1 MGIYGQQ
8 LLNAWTSYIL
18 HCVVMVQ
25 LISDTTVTVSP
36 SLLCTGV
43 WGVSHTRVPTE
54 SRPGH
59 VAIIAG
65 LYEDVSAVTRGWQEN
80 PVEFD
85 SVFNQSRHTW
95 SWGSPDIL
103 PMFAKG
109 AAQGRVQTYMY
120 ESEAEDFA
128 DNDASRLDSWVF
140 TQVEHFFQNASR
152 EDSALGEALQEDGN
166 IFFLHLLGI
175 DTNGH
180 AHKPASDEYQENIQL
195 VDQGISRIE
204 QLFEDY
210 FNDSQTAYVFTA
222 DHGMTDWGSHGA
234 GLPEETMTPLLAW
247 GAGLR
252 WPQQVAPGEVGGAG
266 VDSWSEKW
274 GLSHLRR
281 CDVNQAD
288 IAPLMSVL
296 IGRPIPLNNEGV
308 LPICCL
314 HDDLKLHAH
323 GLFANAMQLCEQVMV
338 KHEHISETSF
348 HMFLRP
354 YPSLDTKRITEWRT
368 DMTQAL
374 NEGHYAAAL
383 QDLHHLVHHT
393 QEAIT
398 YYNKYHRT
406 YLFVVLSVAFVGWM
420 ASIGA
425 IICEEFASPLQVV
438 SSKEMRKPQPMT
450 VVFAVFLVA
459 AVAISLLL
467 FLQSSPILHY
477 AYTLMALFVWW
488 KVVCGGGKAILS
500 YVHNVLQ
507 SQDSRINFCL
517 NTAVFCIFVEGIV
530 VSFFHRCSLSILL
543 LLVAVWPFLTSLR
556 TTQRSLCFS
565 WAASCCFVAV
575 FPLLPTVGRTP
586 SYLFV
591 HLAVMAALSGAWVLG
606 RGSDVFDD
614 RTSVVKCL
622 LTVQRVQVV
631 IATVIV
637 EITRHFIAWK
647 LAIPFPVHL
656 TSWFLL
662 MQSPFISFFS
672 SKAVPQKLLSLFFAL
687 FTPYVLLSNS
697 YEALFV
703 VGLASLL
710 YQWVVI
716 EHHLDSLNWRQPVS
730 PSLNEILLATHHQ
743 KLTSY
748 NLKSDDV
755 RRVIFALLLGMLSFF
770 GTGNIASINTFDP
783 SYVYCFKTVF
793 SPFIMGGLLILKIVI
808 PFFLVAF
815 AFNIVL
821 LRVGQPL
828 RLGVLLTLAISDVL
842 GLHFFFLVRDEGSW
856 LDIGISIGHYVII
869 MCVAGGVVLVMGVAQ
884 LLTGTAL
891 AIRKAQSHKV

>member
-1 MGIYGQQ
+1 M
-8 LLNAWTSYIL
+8 
-18 HCVVMVQ
+18 
-25 LISDTTVTVSP
+25 
-36 SLLCTGV
+36 
-43 WGVSHTRVPTE
+43 
-54 SRPGH
+54 
-59 VAIIAG
+59 
-65 LYEDVSAVTRGWQEN
+65 
-80 PVEFD
+80 EFD
-85 SVFNQSRHTW
+85 SVFNRSRHTW

-109 AAQGRVQTYMY
+109 AAKGRVHTYMY

-128 DNDASRLDSWVF
+128 DDDASRLDSWVF
-140 TQVEHFFQNASR
+140 SQVEHFFHNTSR
-152 EDSALGEALQEDGN
+152 EDVALAKALQEDGN

-180 AHKPASDEYQENIQL
+180 AHKPASDEYQENIKL
-195 VDQGISRIE
+195 VDEGIERME

-210 FNDSQTAYVFTA
+210 FHDGQTAYIFTA

-252 WPQQVAPGEVGGAG
+252 GAQQVAPGDEVGAG
-266 VDSWSEKW
+266 EDGWSEKW

-314 HDDLKLHAH
+314 HDDPKLHAH
-323 GLFANAMQLCEQVMV
+323 GLFTNAMQLCEQVMV
-338 KHEHISETSF
+338 KHKHISETSF
-348 HMFLRP
+348 HIFLRP
-354 YPSLDTKRITEWRT
+354 YASLDTERIREWRT
-368 DMTQAL
+368 DLTQAL
-374 NEGHYAAAL
+374 NAGHYAAAL
-383 QDLHHLVHHT
+383 QDLHQLVHLA

-420 ASIGA
+420 ISIAA
-425 IICEEFASPLQVV
+425 IICEEFASSTFQVA
-438 SSKEMRKPQPMT
+438 SAKEMTETRPT
-450 VVFAVFLVA
+450 RVIFAVFLVA
-459 AVAISLLL
+459 AIATSLLL

-477 AYTLMALFVWW
+477 AYTMMALFVWW
-488 KVVCGGGKAILS
+488 KLACGGGKAILS
-500 YVHNVLQ
+500 CVYSVL
-507 SQDSRINFCL
+507 SQDSRIHSFL
-517 NTAVFCIFVEGIV
+517 NAAVFCIFVEGIV
-530 VSFFHRCSLSILL
+530 VSFFHRWSLSILL
-543 LLVAVWPFLTSLR
+543 LLVAVWPFLTPLR
-556 TTQRSLCFS
+556 TTQQSLCCS
-565 WAASCCFVAV
+565 WAANCCFVAA

-591 HLAVMAALSGAWVLG
+591 HLAVVAALYSAWVLS
-606 RGSDVFDD
+606 RDREVFEDGAGVT
-614 RTSVVKCL
+614 RYL
-622 LTVQRVQVV
+622 LTVQCGQVV
-631 IATVIV
+631 LAAVIV
-637 EITRHFIAWK
+637 EITRHVIAWK
-647 LAIPFPVHL
+647 LSVPFLVHL

-662 MQSPFISFFS
+662 VQSPFISFFS
-672 SKAVPQKLLSLFFAL
+672 SKAVPQKLLSLFLAL
-687 FTPYVLLSNS
+687 FTPYILLSNS

-703 VGLASLL
+703 VGLGSLL
-710 YQWVVI
+710 YQWVVV
-716 EHHLDSLNWRQPVS
+716 EHHLDSLHQHIPVS
-730 PSLNEILLATHHQ
+730 SSLNDILLASHHQ
-743 KLTSY
+743 WVTSY
-748 NLKSDDV
+748 SFKSDDI

-808 PFFLVAF
+808 PFLMVAV

-821 LRVGQPL
+821 LRVKQPL

-869 MCVAGGVVLVMGVAQ
+869 MCVAGGVVVAMGVAQ

-891 AIRKAQSHKV
+891 GVKKAQSHKV

>member
-1 MGIYGQQ
+1 M
-8 LLNAWTSYIL
+8 
-18 HCVVMVQ
+18 
-25 LISDTTVTVSP
+25 
-36 SLLCTGV
+36 
-43 WGVSHTRVPTE
+43 SHTRVPTE

-120 ESEAEDFA
+120 EPELEDFA
-128 DNDASRLDSWVF
+128 DDDASRLDSWVF
-140 TQVEHFFQNASR
+140 AQVEHFFQNASK
-152 EDSALGEALQEDGN
+152 EDSVLAEALQEDGN

-180 AHKPASDEYQENIQL
+180 AHKPASDEYQENVKL
-195 VDQGISRIE
+195 VDEGISRME
-204 QLFEDY
+204 QLIEDY
-210 FNDSQTAYVFTA
+210 FNDSQTAYIFTA

-247 GAGLR
+247 GAGLGR
-252 WPQQVAPGEVGGAG
+252 PQQVTPGEEGRAG

-314 HDDLKLHAH
+314 PEDPKLHSH
-323 GLFANAMQLCEQVMV
+323 GLFANAMQLCEQVRV
-338 KHEHISETSF
+338 KHKHISETSF
-348 HMFLRP
+348 RMFLRP
-354 YPSLDTKRITEWRT
+354 YPALNTDRITEWRT
-368 DMTQAL
+368 DITQAL
-374 NEGHYAAAL
+374 SVGHYTAAL
-383 QDLHHLVHHT
+383 QDLQHLVQLT

-406 YLFVVLSVAFVGWM
+406 YLFVVLSLAFVGWT

-425 IICEEFASPLQVV
+425 IICEEFASPYHGA
-438 SSKEMRKPQPMT
+438 STRKMRRTQSVT
-450 VVFAVFLVA
+450 VIFVVFLIA
-459 AVAISLLL
+459 AIATCLLL

-488 KVVCGGGKAILS
+488 KVVYGGGQAILS
-500 YVHNVLQ
+500 CVQSVLL
-507 SQDSRINFCL
+507 SQNSRIHFFL

-530 VSFFHRCSLSILL
+530 VSFFHRWSLSILF
-543 LLVAVWPFLTSLR
+543 LLVAVWPCLTPLR

-565 WAASCCFVAV
+565 WAVSCCFVAV

-591 HLAVMAALSGAWVLG
+591 HLAVVAALYSAWVLSRS
-606 RGSDVFDD
+606 RGEFTDGP
-614 RTSVVKCL
+614 SVMRFL
-622 LTVQRVQVV
+622 LKIQCGQVV
-631 IATVIV
+631 IAAMIV
-637 EITRHFIAWK
+637 EITRQFIAWK
-647 LAIPFPVHL
+647 LAVPFLVHL
-656 TSWFLL
+656 ASWFLL
-662 MQSPFISFFS
+662 VQSPFISFFS
-672 SKAVPQKLLSLFFAL
+672 SKAVSQKLLSLFLAL

-703 VGLASLL
+703 VGLASVL

-716 EHHLDSLNWRQPVS
+716 EHHLDGLNQLTPVS
-730 PSLNEILLATHHQ
+730 SSLNEILLATHHP
-743 KLTSY
+743 KATLYS
-748 NLKSDDV
+748 LKSDDI

-793 SPFIMGGLLILKIVI
+793 SPFVMGGLLILKIVI
-808 PFFLVAF
+808 PFLLVTF
-815 AFNIVL
+815 AFNVIL
-821 LRVGQPL
+821 LRVKQPL

-869 MCVAGGVVLVMGVAQ
+869 MCVAGGVVLAMGVAQ

-891 AIRKAQSHKV
+891 DVKKAQSHKV